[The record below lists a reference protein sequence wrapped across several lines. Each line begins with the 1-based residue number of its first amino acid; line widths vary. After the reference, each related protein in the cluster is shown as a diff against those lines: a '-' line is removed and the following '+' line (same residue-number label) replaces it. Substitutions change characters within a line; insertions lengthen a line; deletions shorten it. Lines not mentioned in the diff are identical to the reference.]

1 MCPFCLSSSLPSPR
15 PLFLRHYLYPSLTT
29 SIPSSFSIAPL
40 THPPHFY
47 SPVPFSLPL
56 PLPSPLPSLLSSSHS
71 PLFSCSLSYHYRNS
85 LGERGLAFKY
95 TTKAADQAISRG
107 AFAVGLSLCN
117 YALITALSQ
126 ADLGEDEEL
135 RIVIDDV
142 CRLNILPF
150 FTL

>member
-1 MCPFCLSSSLPSPR
+1 M
-15 PLFLRHYLYPSLTT
+15 
-29 SIPSSFSIAPL
+29 
-40 THPPHFY
+40 
-47 SPVPFSLPL
+47 
-56 PLPSPLPSLLSSSHS
+56 
-71 PLFSCSLSYHYRNS
+71 
-85 LGERGLAFKY
+85 AFKY